1 VSAAGFN
8 GDLNMGFLLWKI
20 LPGWL
25 AVILKIILIIRRFT
39 DED

>member
-1 VSAAGFN
+1 
-8 GDLNMGFLLWKI
+8 MGLLLCKI

-25 AVILKIILIIRRFT
+25 AVILKIIIIISRFT